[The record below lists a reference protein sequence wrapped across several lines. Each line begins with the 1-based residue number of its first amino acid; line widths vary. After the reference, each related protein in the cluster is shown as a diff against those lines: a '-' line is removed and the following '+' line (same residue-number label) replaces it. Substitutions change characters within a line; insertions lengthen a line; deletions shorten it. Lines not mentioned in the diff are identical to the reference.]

1 MTILKFIK
9 SVACT
14 CEKVVF
20 VFGIDVDTVYV
31 LIAQA
36 RGWLD
41 FRLVLIDIPCVAVP
55 HLYRSFSV
63 RCVISPAGIE
73 FSLVK
78 FHIAEVVVLRAARIG
93 ISYFCPQCRQVFGH
107 FFYISSYAFPVVFI
121 GKICGEQ
128 GRIKSCA
135 FACSKEFVVADIA
148 VVH

>member
-20 VFGIDVDTVYV
+20 VFGIDVNAVYV

-55 HLYRSFSV
+55 HLYLSFSV

-73 FSLVK
+73 LSLVE
-78 FHIAEVVVLRAARIG
+78 FHIAEVVVLRATGIG
-93 ISYFCPQCRQVFGH
+93 IGHFCPQCRQVFRR

-128 GRIKSCA
+128 G
-135 FACSKEFVVADIA
+135 
-148 VVH
+148 